1 MGNKNYTW
9 VGLIISIFMFGVSF
23 LISRYIQF
31 KEILFVGA
39 FMIIVLI
46 ISIYVIISKINE
58 FNKFIF
64 EQEKLNNKNEER
76 FKIYDRLNK
85 LEAGIEYLQRKR

>member
-1 MGNKNYTW
+1 